1 MNLVRAGSLLTAS
14 IMVTVLSSCGEPS
27 GPSRGDPHDVQATAP
42 GRPTCLQT
50 TQAQNHA
57 GVQATNAARSRAG
70 LAPVRSDMRLAEVAA
85 AHACDMAGRGRMTH
99 AGSGSSGPGPRVKA
113 AGYTPSLTAENIA
126 AGPYS
131 LSQVL
136 TAWNSSQGHLNNI
149 MIPQVR
155 DYGIGQA
162 IGADGRTRF
171 WVAVYGAP
179 R

>member
-1 MNLVRAGSLLTAS
+1 MNISRTNILFAAS
-14 IMVTVLSSCGEPS
+14 IALLAGCAAPPAPTGN
-27 GPSRGDPHDVQATAP
+27 DPHDVQATAP
-42 GRPTCLQT
+42 GKPTCLKT
-50 TQAQNHA
+50 SAGQNQA
-57 GVQATNAARSRAG
+57 GVRATNAARSRGG
-70 LAPVRSDMRLAEVAA
+70 LPPVRSDMRLAEVAA
-85 AHACDMAGRGRMTH
+85 AHACDMARRGRMTH
-99 AGSGSSGPGPRVKA
+99 VGSGSSGPGPRVKA
-113 AGYTPSLTAENIA
+113 AGYTPALTAENIA
-126 AGPYS
+126 AGPYD

-136 TAWNSSQGHLNNI
+136 GAWNSSQGHLNNI